1 MNLILIEEAEIT
13 GGGRVRLTDRRAA
26 HIRTVLRSHE
36 GDILRLGVIGGWQG
50 RGVVVSLGSSVV
62 ELDLELT
69 DPPPP
74 PSKVVLLLA
83 LPRPKCL
90 RRVLQC
96 VAAMGVKRLALF
108 GAYRVEKSYWDT
120 PWLRVDE
127 MREQFILGL
136 EQGGDTVLPEATIHP
151 LFKPFIED
159 VVPSLTAGM
168 RRLVAHPGKTA
179 TCHSNVTEP
188 LALAV
193 GPEGGFTEYE
203 LRRLGEAGFDS
214 VSLGARA
221 LRTEHA
227 VAAFLG
233 RLAHCV
239 DPSSTI
245 NQSGLD
251 PLNCALQ
258 PLQPTPAKKGL
269 A

>member
-1 MNLILIEEAEIT
+1 MNLILIEEPEIS
-13 GGGRVRLTDRRAA
+13 GSGRVRLTDRRAA
-26 HIRTVLRSHE
+26 HIRMVLRSRE
-36 GDILRLGVIGGWQG
+36 GDILRLGVIGGLQG
-50 RGVVVSLGSSVV
+50 KGTVVSLGPCAV
-62 ELDLELT
+62 ELDLDLT

-74 PSKVVLLLA
+74 PSNAILLLA

-96 VAAMGVKRLALF
+96 VTAMGVKRLALF

-120 PWLRVDE
+120 PWLRADE
-127 MREQFILGL
+127 MREQFVLGL
-136 EQGGDTVLPEATIHP
+136 EQGGDTVLPEATIHRF
-151 LFKPFIED
+151 FKPFVED

-168 RRLVAHPGKTA
+168 RRLAAHPGKTA
-179 TCHSNVTEP
+179 TCPSNVAEP

-203 LRRLGEAGFDS
+203 LRRLWGAGFEA
-214 VSLGARA
+214 VSLGARP

-227 VAAFLG
+227 VPAFLG

-245 NQSGLD
+245 NQPD
-251 PLNCALQ
+251 PAPLNS
-258 PLQPTPAKKGL
+258 
-269 A
+269 